1 MKLTKIRKGAL
12 FVTFFFLIER
22 IALSLSLYIYIY
34 IYTHIYIN
42 IYIFGRIPAF
52 QGTIRWPNHNILS
65 LSVDLGS
72 DTEFLSDRVIIYIG
86 IA

>member
-1 MKLTKIRKGAL
+1 MLP
-12 FVTFFFLIER
+12 FFFLIER
-22 IALSLSLYIYIY
+22 IALSLSIYIY
-34 IYTHIYIN
+34 IHTHMYIYI
-42 IYIFGRIPAF
+42 GRIPAF

>member
-1 MKLTKIRKGAL
+1 M
-12 FVTFFFLIER
+12 
-22 IALSLSLYIYIY
+22 
-34 IYTHIYIN
+34 
-42 IYIFGRIPAF
+42 FGRIPAF